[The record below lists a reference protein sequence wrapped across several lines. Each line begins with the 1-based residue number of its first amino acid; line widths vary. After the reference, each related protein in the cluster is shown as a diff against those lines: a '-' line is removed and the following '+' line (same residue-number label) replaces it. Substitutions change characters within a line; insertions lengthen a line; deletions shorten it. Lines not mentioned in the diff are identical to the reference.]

1 MTKMIRKRHVIFLV
15 LAVISLWAS
24 GCASGNKKQEAEIA
38 KSASASMTITPAG
51 VPTQPPVSTPAPT
64 EIPPATPTPAASPI
78 VTAAITPTPSPA
90 PPIFKTLYSTDATPL
105 PPHTVKGLSAWME
118 PAMAVENDV
127 IYMAVGSQEEGVYRY
142 DIPSGRLEML
152 PIHSHF
158 PGGNFTFC
166 QAIVKNHRLIVLDVD
181 RQTPGEFTWAI
192 RMIELR
198 TLTTKDILSVQ
209 DQVSYP
215 GPYYD
220 FDGERVLVQYNSHD
234 DARHCEMSHLM
245 FFDIITGET
254 ETIDAHCNENA
265 DFYWGPVYFHDN
277 IIVAEKDIPKG
288 KDVLNDLFIL
298 HKKSGVW
305 HEEAFTN
312 DGHSSMPVLDW
323 PWLVWKVEKRF
334 EWGRKN
340 AIYSFETGETY
351 FRTPPLIA
359 SPSDPRRCGQFV
371 IWNYLAVTTT
381 PGEESVDEAY
391 LYRLPSGPLY
401 KIPGKKGI
409 TRSNFSCND
418 RWVVW
423 SEFEN
428 VEKPRGAGW
437 AALPPTDGE

>member
-1 MTKMIRKRHVIFLV
+1 MTKIIRKRHMIFLA
-15 LAVISLWAS
+15 LAVVSLWAS

-38 KSASASMTITPAG
+38 KSAPASAMAFTPAG
-51 VPTQPPVSTPAPT
+51 VPPQPPVSTPTLT
-64 EIPPATPTPAASPI
+64 EMPPATPTPAASPTS
-78 VTAAITPTPSPA
+78 TAATAPTPSPTS
-90 PPIFKTLYSTDATPL
+90 PIFKTLYSTDATPL
-105 PPHTVKGLSAWME
+105 APHTVKGLSAGAE

-158 PGGNFTFC
+158 PGGNFTSYE
-166 QAIVKNHRLIVLDVD
+166 AIVKNHRLIVLDAD
-181 RQTPGEFTWAI
+181 YQTPGEFTWAI
-192 RMIELR
+192 RMIDLR

-234 DARHCEMSHLM
+234 DASQCDMSYLV
-245 FFDIITGET
+245 FFNVTTGEA
-254 ETIDAHCNENA
+254 ETVDAHCYENA

-277 IIVAEKDIPKG
+277 IIIAEKDIPKG
-288 KDVLNDLFIL
+288 NEVFNDLFIL
-298 HKKSGVW
+298 HKESGVW
-305 HEEAFTN
+305 REEAFTN

-340 AIYSFETGETY
+340 AIHNFETGETY
-351 FRTPPLIA
+351 FRTPPLIEA
-359 SPSDPRRCGQFV
+359 PSDPRRCGQFV
-371 IWNYLAVTTT
+371 MWGR
-381 PGEESVDEAY
+381 PF
-391 LYRLPSGPLY
+391 LYRLPHGPLY
-401 KIPGKKGI
+401 QVPGRQGI
-409 TRSNFSCND
+409 SRVHLSCND

-437 AALPPTDGE
+437 AELPPTDGK